1 MEFRVAYL
9 ATSSAGAPEVNLRQ
23 GLTGEASAYW
33 QRVRLF
39 TPNARWIIVSQTIS
53 RLGFGVRQAIYNLF
67 LLSMGYSASYVGGLL
82 ALGIYTM
89 AIGALLAGPYTR
101 RVGEK
106 NAMILSSLI
115 SGLAATMQV
124 VYPEPT
130 ILIFMTILFNFGASL
145 QVSSY
150 SPLIA
155 DSSSAY
161 ERTHLFGTSQA
172 SRIGSSFIGSTLGG
186 FLPGL
191 FSLWLVVPF
200 DTPITFQIALVLWF
214 IPYFASIIPLL
225 FIKSSKQTETVER
238 SLNHPE
244 TQNPDDP
251 TEPEFR
257 ISIIIRFIIIGT
269 LIGLG
274 SGLIVPLINVWFWE
288 FYSLPTP
295 LVGLIVATGQATMAT
310 GVLLSPIL
318 STRIG
323 KVRTVVITQALSLP
337 FIIVLATIVNPYVAI
352 ASYLLRNSFMNSGM
366 PVGQTLRMELVP
378 RRWRSNLAAL
388 NMSAMGFGR
397 ATSVQF
403 AGQLFDQGQYLLPF
417 WLTLVFYSTQV
428 VLYAI
433 FFRKAEITPTNKAA
447 KPRLDERKNLKHA

>member
-1 MEFRVAYL
+1 M
-9 ATSSAGAPEVNLRQ
+9 Q
-23 GLTGEASAYW
+23 GITGEASAYW
-33 QRVRLF
+33 QRVRRF
-39 TPNARWIIVSQTIS
+39 TPNARWIIVSQAIS
-53 RLGFGVRQAIYNLF
+53 RLGFGVHQAIYNLF
-67 LLSMGYSASYVGGLL
+67 LLSIGYSTGYVGGLL

-101 RVGEK
+101 RIGER
-106 NAMILSSLI
+106 NSLILSSLI
-115 SGLAATMQV
+115 SGLAAAIQV
-124 VYPEPT
+124 AYPEPT
-130 ILIFMTILFNFGASL
+130 ILLFMTVLFNFGASL

-186 FLPGL
+186 FLPSI
-191 FSLWLVVPF
+191 FSLWLSVPF
-200 DTPITFQIALVLWF
+200 DTPATFQVALILWF
-214 IPYFASIIPLL
+214 IPYLISIIPLF
-225 FIKSSKQTETVER
+225 FISSPITSHFTAKPDA
-238 SLNHPE
+238 NHHQLSENEPE
-244 TQNPDDP
+244 
-251 TEPEFR
+251 EPEFR
-257 ISIIIRFIIIGT
+257 VSIILRFIIISA

-274 SGLIVPLINVWFWE
+274 AGLIVPLINVWFWE

-337 FIIVLATIVNPYVAI
+337 FIIILATIINPYVAI
-352 ASYLLRNSFMNSGM
+352 ASYLLRNTLMNSGM

-388 NMSAMGFGR
+388 NMSAQGFGR

-417 WLTLVFYSTQV
+417 WLTLVFYGTQV
-428 VLYAI
+428 LLYGI
-433 FFRKAEITPTNKAA
+433 FFRK
-447 KPRLDERKNLKHA
+447 LDIEPHNPSNQKHIRDIQD